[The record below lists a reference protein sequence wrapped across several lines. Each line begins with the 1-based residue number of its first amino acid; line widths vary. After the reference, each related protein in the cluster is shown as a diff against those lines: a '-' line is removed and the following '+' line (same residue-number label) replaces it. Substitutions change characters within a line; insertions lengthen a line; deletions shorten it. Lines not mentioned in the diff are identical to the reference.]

1 MVTWENLNIF
11 RIAYLVDSVLFFPS
25 LQAND
30 TTDFY
35 LGEVQNT
42 LEKKRYSHLSTKK
55 YGVGSTK
62 VGNGDPLENS
72 G

>member
-1 MVTWENLNIF
+1 M
-11 RIAYLVDSVLFFPS
+11 LFSPS

-30 TTDFY
+30 TTAFY

-55 YGVGSTK
+55 FGVGSAK
-62 VGNGDPLENS
+62 AGNGEPLENS
-72 G
+72 GEENWVWRRLSKETVFRM

>member
-1 MVTWENLNIF
+1 M
-11 RIAYLVDSVLFFPS
+11 LFFPS

-55 YGVGSTK
+55 YRVGSAK
-62 VGNGDPLENS
+62 VGNGEPLENS
-72 G
+72 GEENWVWRRLSKETVFRM